1 MFPTRMTEAVCNILG
16 ATGYPGLS
24 NLELASA
31 IGPTRLALAEGPNKR
46 SRLLITLNNAQ
57 IEQQAGNV
65 LVVFVNEA
73 MHPSRYVDDH
83 NRFAELQGQLNQ
95 VLALFGYRVND
106 EGRFARAQKASTLS
120 EAARLAGELTS
131 ETTHPRLIAGAPSVG
146 CRRLPRAAARALR
159 AAARPRPLRGRRGHS
174 TN

>member
-31 IGPTRLALAEGPNKR
+31 IGPTRLALAEGPN
-46 SRLLITLNNAQ
+46 NAQ

-83 NRFAELQGQLNQ
+83 NRFAELQGQLNE

-146 CRRLPRAAARALR
+146 CRRLLRAAARALR